1 MSIFRN
7 ASRETSDEILNNGYV
22 MCNTLRTTDED
33 VHTVAVLA
41 APQIGV
47 SVGLAAGEVG
57 AAVRWL
63 CPDQIWQVA
72 RSHFIARDNPEH
84 RRRRALLQLER
95 LGYRV
100 TLEPVV
106 T

>member
-1 MSIFRN
+1 VSIFRN
-7 ASRETSDEILNNGYV
+7 ASRETSDEILNNGDV
-22 MCNTLRTTDED
+22 MCNILRTTDED

-72 RSHFIARDNPEH
+72 RSH
-84 RRRRALLQLER
+84 
-95 LGYRV
+95 G
-100 TLEPVV
+100 
-106 T
+106 

>member
-1 MSIFRN
+1 MGVPG
-7 ASRETSDEILNNGYV
+7 TSDEILNNGYV

-63 CPDQIWQVA
+63 CPDPG
-72 RSHFIARDNPEH
+72 RSRGPTDEH
-84 RRRRALLQLER
+84 
-95 LGYRV
+95 
-100 TLEPVV
+100 
-106 T
+106 